1 MKKFRFK
8 LQKLLDLRQAQE
20 KVVKNEL
27 AKLIHIQNI
36 EKNRQNELR
45 QRISEEKT
53 ALRKRMQDESFSYKE
68 IFVYERF
75 KDASFKAINIAER
88 KIQEMEPEIQRVRE
102 KLVEASR
109 ERKVVEKLK
118 ERKFEE
124 YMYEANRELAK
135 ENDDVNQ
142 KLYHKKQA
150 DDLYQ

>member
-118 ERKFEE
+118 EREFEE
-124 YMYEANRELAK
+124 YMYEVNRELAK
-135 ENDDVNQ
+135 ENDDFNQ